1 MKIIAYYLPQ
11 FHEIE
16 ENNLW
21 WGKGYTEWTA
31 LKKAKSYFRTHRQPR
46 IPFNHNY
53 YDLTEVN
60 VLEWQADLARKYGIY
75 GFCIY
80 HYWFEGKMLLQKP
93 LELLLHNHQIK
104 IHYCVCWANEDWT
117 NGWISNDPEILL
129 KQTYGA
135 EEDWK
140 KHFLFFLPYFKDE
153 RYIKIEGKP
162 LLVIYHPEKIENL
175 NKILAYWAH
184 LASEYNLPGICFAS
198 QHPNALFESNCSA
211 SPFIDFQIEYQPDLA
226 GLYVEPWYYY
236 FFQHFDHILDK
247 IFQTDYF
254 SKIKFLRPLV
264 KKNYVKTWEHIIH
277 MKPANSKRIPG
288 AFVDWD
294 NTPRKGKRGS
304 VYTGA
309 SPEVFYKYM
318 KTQILHAKKM
328 YKKNYLFLFSWNE
341 WTEGG
346 YLEPDTEMRYQ
357 YLNAVKRALKATCE
371 WEEEEI

>member
-16 ENNLW
+16 ENNQW

-31 LKKAKSYFRTHRQPR
+31 LKKAKSYFGTHRQPR
-46 IPFNHNY
+46 IPLNHNY
-53 YDLTEVN
+53 YNLTEVS

-80 HYWFEGKMLLQKP
+80 HYWFEGKLLLQKP
-93 LELLLHNHQIK
+93 LELLLHNPQIK
-104 IHYCVCWANEDWT
+104 INYCVCWANEDWT
-117 NGWISNDPEILL
+117 NGWISNNPEVLL
-129 KQTYGA
+129 KQTYGT

-140 KHFLFFLPYFKDE
+140 RHFLFFLPYFKDE

-175 NKILAYWAH
+175 NKILAYWTH
-184 LASEYNLPGICFAS
+184 LASKYNFPGICFAS
-198 QHPNALFESNCSA
+198 QHPNALFESNCNA

-226 GLYVEPWYYY
+226 GLYVEPWYYF

-254 SKIKFLRPLV
+254 SKTKFLRPLV
-264 KKNYVKTWEHIIH
+264 KKNYAKTWEYIIH
-277 MKPANSKRIPG
+277 MRQANSKRIPG

-304 VYTGA
+304 VYIGTN
-309 SPEVFYKYM
+309 PEIFYKYM
-318 KTQILHAKKM
+318 KAQILHAKKM

-357 YLNAVKRALKATCE
+357 YLNAVARALKVTCE
-371 WEEEEI
+371 WEEEDI